1 MKKNILYV
9 LLGGLLLSLAACS
22 ENWEDATSKHVY
34 GENENPY
41 LRADAEATV
50 TKKIQFGAGQT
61 QIINLSD
68 YAELFQVK
76 LGMTLDEAIAGISL
90 EWRELPRRKASR
102 IVIERPANFSDSALW
117 PEQFDWLMNTTL
129 KLKSAFTP
137 YL

>member
-76 LGMTLDEAIAGISL
+76 LGMTLDEAIAGISSG
-90 EWRELPRRKASR
+90 K
-102 IVIERPANFSDSALW
+102 V
-117 PEQFDWLMNTTL
+117 TT
-129 KLKSAFTP
+129 KK
-137 YL
+137 

>member
-61 QIINLSD
+61 QIINF
-68 YAELFQVK
+68 LFFFH
-76 LGMTLDEAIAGISL
+76 
-90 EWRELPRRKASR
+90 R
-102 IVIERPANFSDSALW
+102 IHNNFFPTNL
-117 PEQFDWLMNTTL
+117 F
-129 KLKSAFTP
+129 
-137 YL
+137 

>member
-50 TKKIQFGAGQT
+50 TKRY
-61 QIINLSD
+61 NLVP
-68 YAELFQVK
+68 VK
-76 LGMTLDEAIAGISL
+76 H
-90 EWRELPRRKASR
+90 
-102 IVIERPANFSDSALW
+102 
-117 PEQFDWLMNTTL
+117 
-129 KLKSAFTP
+129 KSSICLTMLNYFK
-137 YL
+137 